1 MKGLLLKEF
10 YMVKSYGRSYL
21 LMLLIFLG
29 VGLLNTS
36 QNLFFLLYP
45 AMLIGMFPITLLSYD
60 EREKWNITC
69 EILPVTRADYV
80 NIKYLIG
87 IILNGAL
94 ILLYFV
100 VFSVRM
106 LVTHDFVWNDI
117 LSLIT
122 VAMTLA
128 FLVPAISL
136 PLIFKL
142 GSEKGRI
149 AYLFIVGT
157 LCAIFTIFTV
167 SADSSFLQRAFIV
180 VLPIRILMPL
190 AALVL
195 FLISRS
201 LSIAFYKKRIL

>member
-1 MKGLLLKEF
+1 MKGLLLKEV

-21 LMLLIFLG
+21 LMMVIFLG

-80 NIKYLIG
+80 TIKYLIG
-87 IILNGAL
+87 ILMNAAL

-100 VFSVRM
+100 LFSARM
-106 LVTHDFVWNDI
+106 LVRQDFLWNDI
-117 LSLIT
+117 LSLIS
-122 VAMTLA
+122 VSATLA
-128 FLVPAISL
+128 FLTPAITL
-136 PLIFKL
+136 PLMFKL
-142 GSEKGRI
+142 GSEKGRV
-149 AYLFIVGT
+149 AYLIIVGT
-157 LCAIFTIFTV
+157 LCAVFTIFAVGMDT
-167 SADSSFLQRAFIV
+167 SFLQQTFFIA
-180 VLPIRILMPL
+180 LPFRILMPA

-201 LSIAFYKKRIL
+201 LSIAVYNKRIL

>member
-1 MKGLLLKEF
+1 MKGLLLKEI

-21 LMLLIFLG
+21 LMLVIFLG

-45 AMLIGMFPITLLSYD
+45 ALLIGMFPITLLSYD

-80 NIKYLIG
+80 TTKYLIG
-87 IILNGAL
+87 IIMNAAL
-94 ILLYFV
+94 IILYLV
-100 VFSVRM
+100 VFSIR
-106 LVTHDFVWNDI
+106 LLWKQDFLWNDI
-117 LSLIT
+117 LSLIS
-122 VAMTLA
+122 VAVTLA

-136 PLIFKL
+136 PLMFKL

-149 AYLFIVGT
+149 AYLLIIGT
-157 LCAIFTIFTV
+157 LCAVFTIFAV
-167 SADSSFLQRAFIV
+167 NMDASFLQQTFLIT
-180 VLPIRILMPL
+180 LPLRILMPA

-195 FLISRS
+195 FLLSRS
-201 LSIAFYKKRIL
+201 LSIALYNKRIL